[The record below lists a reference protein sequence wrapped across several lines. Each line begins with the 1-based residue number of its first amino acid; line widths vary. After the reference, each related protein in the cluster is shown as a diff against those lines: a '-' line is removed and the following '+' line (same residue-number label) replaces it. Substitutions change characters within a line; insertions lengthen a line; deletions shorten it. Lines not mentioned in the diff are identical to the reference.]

1 MKRNFNY
8 KIIFFLF
15 IVLPL
20 NILAQFQYKKIDKS
34 LLPVID
40 KKTEIKKIKS
50 TLFAKAKDL
59 TDYLPKNFSKKGDV
73 NYTKYLQKGI
83 DDNKKIILPDFP
95 VLIDFGG
102 LRLSSN
108 SEVLFQENSKL
119 LLQPNKEELYG
130 MLYIEGVEN
139 VNVYFANLVG
149 DRDKHQGNKGE
160 WGMGFF
166 IRNSKNVKIYN
177 PTISK
182 MWGDGIYIGNL
193 DSPSEKI
200 EVNYAFIDN
209 NRRNGISIV
218 AGENV
223 TIKNSL
229 IANTY
234 GALPQ
239 AGIDIEPNNIRD
251 YINNVLLENI
261 VTYNNADSGLI
272 FALDNL
278 QGNSIDR
285 IKIDIIN
292 FVDYFSNR
300 GIDFY
305 VDRGYNKF
313 LKPLQ
318 GTINM
323 RDIQL
328 FNNKYPMRNSYSAK
342 SNMQVNFQ
350 NIKINNK
357 KINNNNLDTFVQK
370 IKSGE
375 EQIIK

>member
-1 MKRNFNY
+1 MISNCNY

-20 NILAQFQYKKIDKS
+20 NIFAQFQYKKIEDS
-34 LLPVID
+34 LLLPFN
-40 KKTEIKKIKS
+40 KKVEIKKIRS
-50 TLFAKAKDL
+50 TLFTKAKNL
-59 TDYLPKNFSKKGDV
+59 TDYLPKNFSKNGDV

-83 DDNKKIILPDFP
+83 DDNKKVILPDFP
-95 VLIDFGG
+95 VMIDFGG
-102 LRLSSN
+102 LRLTSN
-108 SEVLFQENSKL
+108 SSVLFQENSKL

-149 DRDKHQGNKGE
+149 DRDNHQGNKGE

-166 IRNSKNVKIYN
+166 IRNSKNVNIYN
-177 PTISK
+177 PTITK

-193 DSPSEKI
+193 NDPSEKI

-223 TIKNSL
+223 IIKNSL

-234 GALPQ
+234 GAIPQ
-239 AGIDIEPNNIRD
+239 AGIDIEPNNTRD
-251 YINNVLLENI
+251 YINNILLENI

-278 QGNSIDR
+278 QGNSLDR
-285 IKIDIIN
+285 IKIDVNN
-292 FVDYFSNR
+292 FVDYFSNS

-313 LKPLQ
+313 LKPLK
-318 GTINM
+318 GIISM
-323 RDIQL
+323 KDIKL
-328 FNNKYPMRNSYSAK
+328 FKNKYPMRNSYSTK
-342 SNMQVNFQ
+342 SNMHVNFQ
-350 NIKINNK
+350 NIKINNRK
-357 KINNNNLDTFVQK
+357 VNNNNLDIFVQK

>member
-1 MKRNFNY
+1 M
-8 KIIFFLF
+8 
-15 IVLPL
+15 
-20 NILAQFQYKKIDKS
+20 
-34 LLPVID
+34 
-40 KKTEIKKIKS
+40 
-50 TLFAKAKDL
+50 
-59 TDYLPKNFSKKGDV
+59 PKNFSKNGDV

-83 DDNKKIILPDFP
+83 DDNKKVILPDFP
-95 VLIDFGG
+95 VMIDFGG
-102 LRLSSN
+102 LRLTSN
-108 SEVLFQENSKL
+108 SSVLFQENSKL

-149 DRDKHQGNKGE
+149 DRDNHQGNKGE

-166 IRNSKNVKIYN
+166 IRNSKNVNIYN
-177 PTISK
+177 PTITK

-193 DSPSEKI
+193 NDPSEKI

-223 TIKNSL
+223 IIKNSL

-234 GALPQ
+234 GAIPQ
-239 AGIDIEPNNIRD
+239 AGIDIEPNNTRD
-251 YINNVLLENI
+251 YINNILLENI

-278 QGNSIDR
+278 QGNSLDR
-285 IKIDIIN
+285 IKIDVNN
-292 FVDYFSNR
+292 FVDYFSNS

-313 LKPLQ
+313 LKPLK
-318 GTINM
+318 GIISM
-323 RDIQL
+323 KDIKL
-328 FNNKYPMRNSYSAK
+328 FKNKYPMRNSYSTK
-342 SNMQVNFQ
+342 SNMHVNFQ
-350 NIKINNK
+350 NIKINNRK
-357 KINNNNLDTFVQK
+357 VNNNNLDIFVQK